1 MDSTNRSSIGIL
13 AAVFFAS
20 MVLAWNERIPDPW
33 GLLLALAT
41 FLSLAAG
48 IAAAAVKRSKT
59 QR

>member
-1 MDSTNRSSIGIL
+1 MDTIKRNIIGIL
-13 AAVFFAS
+13 AAAFPAS

-33 GLLLALAT
+33 GLLLVLVT
-41 FLSLAAG
+41 FLVLTAG